1 MSYIGGTL
9 SLTSQQLG
17 PYCPVNFTCVGS
29 GITSS
34 LFWLVNGSEVAAY
47 GYRTNHEFPFVLDV
61 DPPLDGETAIV
72 TDVDGP
78 TDNVFNIT
86 SILSVS
92 NVTVLNGA
100 SLQCEDS
107 QDASNTLMI
116 SLLLSKYT
124 PCTTIYLLYPD
135 HRGYAT
141 SHFG

>member
-1 MSYIGGTL
+1 MYHNVLASTF
-9 SLTSQQLG
+9 SLTSTHYYNSTCPG
-17 PYCPVNFTCVGS
+17 RPVNFTCVGS

-107 QDASNTLMI
+107 QDASNILRI
-116 SLLLSKYT
+116 SLSKL
-124 PCTTIYLLYPD
+124 CI
-135 HRGYAT
+135 
-141 SHFG
+141 